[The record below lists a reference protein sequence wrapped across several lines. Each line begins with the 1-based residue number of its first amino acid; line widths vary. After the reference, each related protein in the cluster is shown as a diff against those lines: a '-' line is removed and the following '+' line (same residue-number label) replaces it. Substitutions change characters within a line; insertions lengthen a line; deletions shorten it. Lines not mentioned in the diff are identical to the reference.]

1 MRVIL
6 DSNILLVSLPK
17 LSKYRLIFDDF
28 FKNII
33 TLIIS
38 NEFITEYFEVIS
50 RFTNEVVASNVMEL
64 LLIRPN
70 VEKYDIYY
78 NWTIITE
85 DLDDNKF
92 VDLVVSS
99 NSDYLVTND
108 KHFKILKTIDFPNI
122 EVVSLD
128 NFLELLKNK

>member
-1 MRVIL
+1 M
-6 DSNILLVSLPK
+6 VSLPK

-28 FKNII
+28 LKNII